1 MKSLFSSLYL
11 KITLLIL
18 GVCAVISIA
27 IIKVTIDSA
36 QENFEQTSQRLNAD
50 VATTLLHETP
60 PFVDGILNEEALPR
74 IMHHMMAVNHS
85 IEVYVLSPEG
95 KILSYVAPHKKI
107 KLTEVDLGPVNE
119 FIESKGEAY
128 VKGDDPRSPGKHKIF
143 SAAEVREEGQL
154 LGYVYIVLMSEEYEA
169 TSEILLTT
177 FLKDLGEST
186 IVIILLCTTIL
197 AIVIAWFITSY
208 QRTIVKSVRN
218 FKDGNLY
225 ERIPVKRN
233 SELNQVAIAYNE
245 MADTILQ
252 SMEKIKT
259 IEHLRR
265 ELIANVSHD
274 IRTPL
279 SLVKGYIETVLIK
292 EDISA
297 DQREKYMQIALE
309 STDKLQKLV
318 DELFELSKLE
328 ASEVQPNREAFLI
341 TDLVQDVSQKYL
353 LLAEEKG
360 ITLKPLL
367 NSNLPL
373 VHADVELIERVM
385 QNLLDNALKF
395 TPNGGIITIGAEKK
409 GEHIQVEVT
418 DTGEGIPE
426 EQFENLFERYN
437 KGKSARNEGGTGLG
451 LAIVKKILELHS
463 ASINFKSQRGQGTSF
478 YFDLPIMS
486 T

>member
-1 MKSLFSSLYL
+1 MKLFFSSLYL

-60 PFVDGILNEEALPR
+60 PFVNGVLNKEALPH

-85 IEVYVLSPEG
+85 IEVYVLSPKGE
-95 KILSYVAPHKKI
+95 ILSYVAPHKKI
-107 KLTEVDLGPVNE
+107 KLTEVDLDPVKV
-119 FIESKGEAY
+119 FIQSEGKAY
-128 VKGDDPRSPGKHKIF
+128 IKGDDPRSPGKHKIF
-143 SAAEVREEGQL
+143 SAAEVRDEGQL

-177 FLKDLGEST
+177 FLKDLGRNT

-197 AIVIAWFITSY
+197 AIVIAWFITRY

-292 EDISA
+292 EDIS
-297 DQREKYMQIALE
+297 DDERVKYMKIALE

-328 ASEVQPNREAFLI
+328 ASEVRPHKEAFLI

-353 LLAEEKG
+353 LLAKEKG
-360 ITLKPLL
+360 ITLKPSL
-367 NSNLPL
+367 NADLPL

-395 TPNGGIITIGAEKK
+395 TPNGGLITIGVEKK

-426 EQFENLFERYN
+426 EQYENLFKRYS
-437 KGKSARNEGGTGLG
+437 KGKSSRNEGGTGLG

-463 ASINFKSQRGQGTSF
+463 ASINFKSKRGHGTSF
-478 YFDLPIMS
+478 YFNLPIMS
-486 T
+486 S